1 MGNSKQSQK
10 PTKVSSI
17 GSVVKK
23 KKSETI
29 CKCVYNDKEKIQSL
43 AEEVTTEIKDIEELI
58 DRAEQ
63 LSTCPYYAS
72 RKSVNYSQVM
82 YENISIN
89 IY

>member
-10 PTKVSSI
+10 PTKESSI

-23 KKSETI
+23 KKLGSV
-29 CKCVYNDKEKIQSL
+29 CKCVYNNKEKIQLL

-58 DRAEQ
+58 NRGEQ

-82 YENISIN
+82 YESI
-89 IY
+89 